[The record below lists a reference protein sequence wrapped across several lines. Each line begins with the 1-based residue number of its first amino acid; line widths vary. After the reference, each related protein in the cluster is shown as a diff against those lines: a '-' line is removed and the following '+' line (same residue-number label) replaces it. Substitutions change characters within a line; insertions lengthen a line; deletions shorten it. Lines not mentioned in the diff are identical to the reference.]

1 MKQKRIITVDY
12 VEKEIDLS
20 LLVKTIVEKLVN
32 AKEWLLILCT

>member
-20 LLVKTIVEKLVN
+20 LLVKAIVEKLVN
-32 AKEWLLILCT
+32 AKE